1 MISKTLN
8 DELNQQIEYEFFS
21 SHLYLAMSAKF
32 AGLDFMGA
40 ARWMRTQA
48 EEERIHALMFVDF
61 IVENGGEAKI
71 TGFEDPIVEGNDLMS
86 IYEQTLEHERFVT
99 GRINFLMG
107 MANDERNYATVNFLN
122 WFINEQVEE
131 EANAESIIKSLKLIG
146 KDGNGLYQLDKE
158 LGTRITVGADVA
170 AKA

>member
-1 MISKTLN
+1 MISKALN

-61 IVENGGEAKI
+61 IVENGG
-71 TGFEDPIVEGNDLMS
+71 G
-86 IYEQTLEHERFVT
+86 Q
-99 GRINFLMG
+99 
-107 MANDERNYATVNFLN
+107 NYGV
-122 WFINEQVEE
+122 
-131 EANAESIIKSLKLIG
+131 
-146 KDGNGLYQLDKE
+146 
-158 LGTRITVGADVA
+158 
-170 AKA
+170 